1 MNKRKLTIVLSF
13 TLLILAIVT
22 GCNGGGGASNGGGD
36 TVVIGSKNFTEQ
48 IIVGNM
54 MADLIEAHTDLN
66 VERKFNLGG
75 TNVCFEAIKK
85 GGSNNG
91 IDAYMDY
98 TGTGLVDI
106 LQMEPTTD
114 PDEAYNTVKEEY
126 KERWNLVWL
135 EPWGFNNTYTL
146 AVKEELAI
154 EHDLNTFSDL
164 GKIAD
169 QIVLGCSMEFVERPD
184 GLPGLVEKYGFEFKD
199 VKSMDTGIRYPA
211 IDNNEVQV
219 IDAFATDGL
228 LVSHNLKI
236 LEDDKQFFPP
246 YYAAP
251 LVRGDLLDKHPE
263 IADALNKLANAI
275 TDEDMQQLN
284 YQVDG
289 EGKDAAK
296 VAKEFL
302 QSKGLI

>member
-1 MNKRKLTIVLSF
+1 MNRRKLAIVLSF
-13 TLLILAIVT
+13 TILILAIVT
-22 GCNGGGGASNGGGD
+22 GCQGGGDTSGGDGD

-48 IIVGNM
+48 VIVGNM
-54 MADLIEAHTDLN
+54 MADLIEAHTDLK
-66 VERKFNLGG
+66 VERKLNLGG

-85 GGSNNG
+85 GGSDNG
-91 IDAYMDY
+91 IDIYMDY

-114 PDEAYNTVKEEY
+114 PDEAYDTVKKEY

-135 EPWGFNNTYTL
+135 EHWGFNNTYTL
-146 AVKEELAI
+146 AVKEEFAAQ
-154 EHDLNTFSDL
+154 HNLNTFSDL

-184 GLPGLVEKYGFEFKD
+184 GLPGLVEKYGFQFKD

-211 IDNNEVQV
+211 IDSDEVQV

-263 IADALNKLANAI
+263 IADALNKLAGAI
-275 TDEDMQQLN
+275 TEEDMQQLN
-284 YQVDG
+284 YYVDG
-289 EGKDAAK
+289 EGRDAAE
-296 VAKEFL
+296 VSKEFL
-302 QSKGLI
+302 ESKGLI